1 MMKTEMMMEDIVID
15 EARRVN
21 AKPCSSEFEISMMG
35 EIAEWIMSQPYRF
48 PELKN
53 AINAYWSEKLY

>member
-1 MMKTEMMMEDIVID
+1 MEDIVIG

-35 EIAEWIMSQPYRF
+35 EIAEWIMSQPIKF
-48 PELKN
+48 HDMKC
-53 AINAYWSEKLY
+53 AINAYWNERLN

>member
-1 MMKTEMMMEDIVID
+1 MMKTETVMEDIVID

-35 EIAEWIMSQPYRF
+35 EIAEWIMSQPEVF
-48 PELKN
+48 HDMKN
-53 AINAYWSEKLY
+53 AINAYWNERLN